1 MLPRLACHGPN
12 FEARPE
18 AGDDIVND
26 SKNKDD
32 IAGALTKVLWTASQ
46 LDDRSDF
53 DDLLEAI
60 QVLRPRWTGG
70 GSVVAWRY
78 LRRQAWLDA
87 LQVLENDDEDA
98 KRSALHSALMALCL
112 FGMQD
117 PLWQSHARLA
127 AEQDDHQEAS
137 AIGRR
142 LLDRA
147 AGLDDRVR
155 PSNWAPATQ
164 GVVLAAANGV
174 QVGALTE
181 GFAASTSWVRA

>member
-1 MLPRLACHGPN
+1 MAFIL
-12 FEARPE
+12 EARPE

-26 SKNKDD
+26 SKSKDD

-60 QVLRPRWTGG
+60 QVLRPRWTGA
-70 GSVVAWRY
+70 GSVIAWRY

-87 LQVLENDDEDA
+87 LQVLENDDEEA
-98 KRSALHSALMALCL
+98 KRSALHSALMAVCL

-127 AEQDDHQEAS
+127 AEQGDHQEAS
-137 AIGRR
+137 TIGRR

-147 AGLDDRVR
+147 ARLDDKVR
-155 PSNWAPATQ
+155 PGHWSPASQ
-164 GVVLAAANGV
+164 GAVHATVSAH
-174 QVGALTE
+174 QGASFND